1 MNKKLLLTG
10 FIVLTVAI
18 LTVGTVSASDVNITD
33 SHTQSVLDDTLSVPM
48 NEELSSNLASDENVD
63 RVLSNDLE
71 SDKSNNL
78 STNSNDGK
86 SLNDVLKSG
95 SVDKSIVSEDVTKYY
110 KGNEKHVATFYDNNG
125 NPLANTQISF
135 TIKCSAFTKTYTKV
149 TDANGVASLAIGL
162 NPGTYQI
169 ISNNPVTDQNL
180 TTTVTVLSTINAT
193 DITKVYLDGRKFY
206 ATFVNADGSALA
218 NTYVKFK
225 LNGNTYSSKT
235 DAKGVASLSVS
246 SLNVGTYKVISYNID
261 GLTRTNSIKVIASTT
276 SQLITTSYTFSETD
290 KKIIKV
296 TLHNGLGYAPNA
308 GKTVKV
314 TINGVTYSATT
325 DSNGVA
331 SFTLPYSLAVGS
343 YNAKYTFAGNSF
355 YSPSSATDTVT
366 IKESNSKLTVTSP
379 TTFIKGEGAPLQV
392 TLTSEGT
399 PLAGKEVIFKL
410 GTKSYTRITDS
421 NGVASLPIGLNVGKY
436 TFNFEFAGEGDI
448 SPCSASVQISVVNAP
463 APVDSKI
470 TVVSPTTFI
479 KGAGESLKVSLTSG
493 GKALVGKEVVFKL
506 GSKSYNRVTDSNGV
520 ASLPIGLAVGKY
532 TFYFEFAG
540 EGNIQPS
547 SLSVGIEV
555 VKAPTPVASKITV
568 VSKTTFVKGAGESLK
583 VSLTSG
589 GKALVGKE
597 VVFKL
602 GSKSYN
608 RVTDSNGVA
617 SLPIGLAVG
626 KYTFNL
632 EFAGEGNI
640 QPSSLSV
647 AIEVVKTPAPATN
660 GYGYWVFGA
669 DMKNVDLNSLAS
681 KGTTDLF
688 LNYYAIETHGKTAVE
703 SWIAKAS
710 NLGIRVHIW
719 MQSFNDGG
727 WINPVKDGQ
736 VNQKYFNEKIAE
748 AESYAAVKGVAGIHL
763 DYLRYPGNAYKTTG
777 GTEAINTFVKQIVSA
792 IRAVNPNLIISA
804 ALMPECDD
812 LKYYYGQDYDVISK
826 YMDAVLPMVYKGN
839 YEAGS
844 AWITSTSKWFV
855 EHSKGAKVWTGLQGY
870 ESDSHVVPLPSA
882 EIKHDAEAAL
892 KGKADGVIIFRW
904 GVTNFVDFKSLSPS
918 TTVTISEI
926 LAAASDLKSTIDST
940 KAVPKTVK
948 VGGVSYS
955 TAQFLYMMGEAIT
968 QINAGK
974 TSSEIVPISAIAP
987 ASPSDSY
994 KSGSLSLAK
1003 YVDVASRVSKY
1014 IINNGGQVPNYA
1026 SSDLGNIG
1034 YASLVKMFATILV
1047 DYKVNAKLPS
1057 SIKLT
1062 SNSMLIGDQGPSTP
1076 PINSSV
1082 TTPIV
1087 TGDAIAIDDIL
1098 SGASNVKKFIADNGR
1113 LPNTVTVAGT
1123 TFSMAEFTYLMT
1135 QAIYHLGNFNNSNV
1149 IIISGVNE
1157 AENPTSGD
1165 SINSVN
1171 LEMEKYITAAF
1182 NVGKYIKDNNQAPN
1196 YVTTD
1201 IGKICYDE
1209 YVDAFAR
1216 VLAFY
1221 VTEGVMPN
1229 WVNINTASGSSSGSI
1244 TATGTGLNE
1253 INTATDLSKYLV
1265 ATTNCQVDNSRIKAI
1280 VDSVTAGLTS
1290 VKDKAV
1296 AIYNYVRDY
1305 VSYEFYYDT
1314 KYSATGTLSAKSGNC
1329 VDQAHLVV
1337 AMLRTADIPARYVH
1351 GTCTFT
1357 SSGSTYGHVWAQVL
1371 VDDMWYVIDPT
1382 SSRNSFGKIVN
1393 WYTSYYTIHTITNNI
1408 QF

>member
-1 MNKKLLLTG
+1 MSHCLLNNCCGGKIILNKKLLLTG

-261 GLTRTNSIKVIASTT
+261 GLTRTNSIKVIASTN

-463 APVDSKI
+463 APV
-470 TVVSPTTFI
+470 
-479 KGAGESLKVSLTSG
+479 
-493 GKALVGKEVVFKL
+493 
-506 GSKSYNRVTDSNGV
+506 
-520 ASLPIGLAVGKY
+520 
-532 TFYFEFAG
+532 
-540 EGNIQPS
+540 
-547 SLSVGIEV
+547 
-555 VKAPTPVASKITV
+555 ASKITV

-626 KYTFNL
+626 KYTFYF

-892 KGKADGVIIFRW
+892 KGKVDGVIIFRW

-1034 YASLVKMFATILV
+1034 YDSLVKMFATILV

-1062 SNSMLIGDQGPSTP
+1062 SNSILIGDQGPSTP

-1135 QAIYHLGNFNNSNV
+1135 QAIYHLGNSNNSNV

-1201 IGKICYDE
+1201 VGKICYDE

-1296 AIYNYVRDY
+1296 AIYNYVKDY
-1305 VSYEFYYDT
+1305 IDYSFYYDT
-1314 KYSATGTLSAKSGNC
+1314 KHGAVGTLEVGSGNC
-1329 VDQAHLVV
+1329 VDQAHLLV

-1351 GTCTFT
+1351 GTCTF

-1382 SSRNSFGKIVN
+1382 SSSNSFGKIVN

>member
-410 GTKSYTRITDS
+410 GTKSYNRITDS

-532 TFYFEFAG
+532 TF
-540 EGNIQPS
+540 
-547 SLSVGIEV
+547 
-555 VKAPTPVASKITV
+555 
-568 VSKTTFVKGAGESLK
+568 
-583 VSLTSG
+583 
-589 GKALVGKE
+589 
-597 VVFKL
+597 
-602 GSKSYN
+602 
-608 RVTDSNGVA
+608 
-617 SLPIGLAVG
+617 
-626 KYTFNL
+626 NL

-647 AIEVVKTPAPATN
+647 AIEVVKTPASATN

-719 MQSFNDGG
+719 MQSFYDGG

-1034 YASLVKMFATILV
+1034 YDSLVKMFATILV

-1062 SNSMLIGDQGPSTP
+1062 SNSILIGDQGPSTP

-1135 QAIYHLGNFNNSNV
+1135 QAIYHLGNSNNSNV

-1305 VSYEFYYDT
+1305 VSYKFYYNT
-1314 KYSATGTLSAKSGNC
+1314 EYSATGTLSAKSGNC

>member
-1 MNKKLLLTG
+1 MGLLSHCLLNNCCGGKIILNKKLLLTG
-10 FIVLTVAI
+10 FIVLIVAI

-436 TFNFEFAGEGDI
+436 TFYFEFAGEGDI

-506 GSKSYNRVTDSNGV
+506 GSVTY
-520 ASLPIGLAVGKY
+520 K
-532 TFYFEFAG
+532 
-540 EGNIQPS
+540 
-547 SLSVGIEV
+547 
-555 VKAPTPVASKITV
+555 KI
-568 VSKTTFVKGAGESLK
+568 
-583 VSLTSG
+583 
-589 GKALVGKE
+589 
-597 VVFKL
+597 
-602 GSKSYN
+602 
-608 RVTDSNGVA
+608 TDSNGVA

-719 MQSFNDGG
+719 MQSFNDGE

-844 AWITSTSKWFV
+844 AWIISTSKWFV

-870 ESDSHVVPLPSA
+870 ESDSNVVPLPSA

-1034 YASLVKMFATILV
+1034 YDSLVKMFATILV

-1062 SNSMLIGDQGPSTP
+1062 SNSILIGDQGPSTP

-1135 QAIYHLGNFNNSNV
+1135 QAIYHLGNSNNSNV

-1305 VSYEFYYDT
+1305 VSYEFYYNT
-1314 KYSATGTLSAKSGNC
+1314 KYSATGTLSAKKGNC

-1351 GTCTFT
+1351 GTCTF

>member
-506 GSKSYNRVTDSNGV
+506 GSVTY
-520 ASLPIGLAVGKY
+520 K
-532 TFYFEFAG
+532 
-540 EGNIQPS
+540 
-547 SLSVGIEV
+547 
-555 VKAPTPVASKITV
+555 KI
-568 VSKTTFVKGAGESLK
+568 
-583 VSLTSG
+583 
-589 GKALVGKE
+589 
-597 VVFKL
+597 
-602 GSKSYN
+602 
-608 RVTDSNGVA
+608 TDSNGVA

-719 MQSFNDGG
+719 MQSFYDGG

-844 AWITSTSKWFV
+844 AWIISTSKWFV

-1034 YASLVKMFATILV
+1034 YDSLVKMFATILV

-1062 SNSMLIGDQGPSTP
+1062 SNSILIGDQGPSTP

-1135 QAIYHLGNFNNSNV
+1135 QAIYHLGNSNNSNV

-1305 VSYEFYYDT
+1305 VSYEFYYNT
-1314 KYSATGTLSAKSGNC
+1314 EYSATGTLSAKKGNC

>member
-1 MNKKLLLTG
+1 MGLLSHCLLNNCCGGKIILNKKLLLTG

-470 TVVSPTTFI
+470 TVVSPTTF
-479 KGAGESLKVSLTSG
+479 
-493 GKALVGKEVVFKL
+493 
-506 GSKSYNRVTDSNGV
+506 
-520 ASLPIGLAVGKY
+520 
-532 TFYFEFAG
+532 
-540 EGNIQPS
+540 
-547 SLSVGIEV
+547 
-555 VKAPTPVASKITV
+555 
-568 VSKTTFVKGAGESLK
+568 VKGAGESLK

-602 GSKSYN
+602 GSVTYKKI
-608 RVTDSNGVA
+608 TDSNGVA

-1034 YASLVKMFATILV
+1034 YDSLVKMFATILV

-1062 SNSMLIGDQGPSTP
+1062 SNSILIGDQGPSTP

-1135 QAIYHLGNFNNSNV
+1135 QAIYHLGNSNNSNV

-1296 AIYNYVRDY
+1296 AIYNYVKDY
-1305 VSYEFYYDT
+1305 IDYSFYYDT
-1314 KYSATGTLSAKSGNC
+1314 KHGAVGTLEVGSGNC
-1329 VDQAHLVV
+1329 VDQAHLLV

-1351 GTCTFT
+1351 GTCTF

>member
-1 MNKKLLLTG
+1 MGLLSHCLLNNCCGGKIILNKKLLLTG

-343 YNAKYTFAGNSF
+343 YNVKYTFAGNSF

-421 NGVASLPIGLNVGKY
+421 KGVASLPIGLNVGKY

-506 GSKSYNRVTDSNGV
+506 GSVTY
-520 ASLPIGLAVGKY
+520 K
-532 TFYFEFAG
+532 
-540 EGNIQPS
+540 
-547 SLSVGIEV
+547 
-555 VKAPTPVASKITV
+555 KI
-568 VSKTTFVKGAGESLK
+568 
-583 VSLTSG
+583 
-589 GKALVGKE
+589 
-597 VVFKL
+597 
-602 GSKSYN
+602 
-608 RVTDSNGVA
+608 TDSNGVA

-719 MQSFNDGG
+719 MQSFNDGE

-844 AWITSTSKWFV
+844 AWIISTSKWFV

-1034 YASLVKMFATILV
+1034 YDSLVKMFATILV

-1062 SNSMLIGDQGPSTP
+1062 SNSILIGDQGPSTP

-1135 QAIYHLGNFNNSNV
+1135 QAIYHLGNSNNSNV

-1305 VSYEFYYDT
+1305 VSYKFYYNT
-1314 KYSATGTLSAKSGNC
+1314 EYSATGTLEVGSGNC

-1351 GTCTFT
+1351 GTCTF

>member
-532 TFYFEFAG
+532 TF
-540 EGNIQPS
+540 
-547 SLSVGIEV
+547 
-555 VKAPTPVASKITV
+555 
-568 VSKTTFVKGAGESLK
+568 
-583 VSLTSG
+583 
-589 GKALVGKE
+589 
-597 VVFKL
+597 
-602 GSKSYN
+602 
-608 RVTDSNGVA
+608 
-617 SLPIGLAVG
+617 
-626 KYTFNL
+626 NL

-1034 YASLVKMFATILV
+1034 YDSLVKMFATILV

-1062 SNSMLIGDQGPSTP
+1062 SNSILIGDQGPSTP

-1135 QAIYHLGNFNNSNV
+1135 QAIYHLGNSNNSNV

-1305 VSYEFYYDT
+1305 VSYEFYYNT

>member
-532 TFYFEFAG
+532 TFNLEFVG
-540 EGNIQPS
+540 EGNIQS
-547 SLSVGIEV
+547 
-555 VKAPTPVASKITV
+555 
-568 VSKTTFVKGAGESLK
+568 
-583 VSLTSG
+583 
-589 GKALVGKE
+589 
-597 VVFKL
+597 
-602 GSKSYN
+602 
-608 RVTDSNGVA
+608 
-617 SLPIGLAVG
+617 
-626 KYTFNL
+626 
-632 EFAGEGNI
+632 
-640 QPSSLSV
+640 SSLSV

-719 MQSFNDGG
+719 MQSFNDGE

-892 KGKADGVIIFRW
+892 KGKSDGVIIFRW

-1034 YASLVKMFATILV
+1034 YDSLVKMFATILV

-1062 SNSMLIGDQGPSTP
+1062 SNSILIGDQGPSTP

-1135 QAIYHLGNFNNSNV
+1135 QAIYHLGNSNNSNV

-1314 KYSATGTLSAKSGNC
+1314 KYSATGTLSVKKGNC

-1351 GTCTFT
+1351 GTCTF

>member
-506 GSKSYNRVTDSNGV
+506 GSVTY
-520 ASLPIGLAVGKY
+520 K
-532 TFYFEFAG
+532 
-540 EGNIQPS
+540 
-547 SLSVGIEV
+547 
-555 VKAPTPVASKITV
+555 KI
-568 VSKTTFVKGAGESLK
+568 
-583 VSLTSG
+583 
-589 GKALVGKE
+589 
-597 VVFKL
+597 
-602 GSKSYN
+602 
-608 RVTDSNGVA
+608 TDSNGVA

-719 MQSFNDGG
+719 MQSFNDGE

-844 AWITSTSKWFV
+844 AWIISTSKWFV

-1034 YASLVKMFATILV
+1034 YDSLVKMFATILV

-1062 SNSMLIGDQGPSTP
+1062 SNSILIGDQGPSTP

-1135 QAIYHLGNFNNSNV
+1135 QAIYHLGNSNNSNV

-1305 VSYEFYYDT
+1305 VSYEFYYNT

>member
-1 MNKKLLLTG
+1 MSHCLLNNCCGGKIILNKKLLLTG

-547 SLSVGIEV
+547 SLSV
-555 VKAPTPVASKITV
+555 
-568 VSKTTFVKGAGESLK
+568 
-583 VSLTSG
+583 
-589 GKALVGKE
+589 
-597 VVFKL
+597 
-602 GSKSYN
+602 
-608 RVTDSNGVA
+608 
-617 SLPIGLAVG
+617 
-626 KYTFNL
+626 
-632 EFAGEGNI
+632 
-640 QPSSLSV
+640 

-719 MQSFNDGG
+719 MQSFYDGG

-892 KGKADGVIIFRW
+892 KGKSDGVIIFRW

-1034 YASLVKMFATILV
+1034 YDSLVKMFATILV

-1087 TGDAIAIDDIL
+1087 TGDTIAIDDIL

-1135 QAIYHLGNFNNSNV
+1135 QAIYHLGNSNNSNV

-1229 WVNINTASGSSSGSI
+1229 WVNINTASGSSSGSL

-1305 VSYEFYYDT
+1305 VSYKFYYNT
-1314 KYSATGTLSAKSGNC
+1314 EYSATGTLSAKSGNC

>member
-532 TFYFEFAG
+532 TF
-540 EGNIQPS
+540 
-547 SLSVGIEV
+547 
-555 VKAPTPVASKITV
+555 
-568 VSKTTFVKGAGESLK
+568 
-583 VSLTSG
+583 
-589 GKALVGKE
+589 
-597 VVFKL
+597 
-602 GSKSYN
+602 
-608 RVTDSNGVA
+608 
-617 SLPIGLAVG
+617 
-626 KYTFNL
+626 NL

-844 AWITSTSKWFV
+844 AWIISTSKWFV

-1034 YASLVKMFATILV
+1034 YDSLVKMFATILV

-1062 SNSMLIGDQGPSTP
+1062 SNSILIGDQGPSTP

-1135 QAIYHLGNFNNSNV
+1135 QAIYHLGNSNNSNV

-1305 VSYEFYYDT
+1305 VSYKFYYNT
-1314 KYSATGTLSAKSGNC
+1314 EYSATGTLEVGSGNC

-1351 GTCTFT
+1351 GTCTF

>member
-532 TFYFEFAG
+532 TF
-540 EGNIQPS
+540 
-547 SLSVGIEV
+547 
-555 VKAPTPVASKITV
+555 
-568 VSKTTFVKGAGESLK
+568 
-583 VSLTSG
+583 
-589 GKALVGKE
+589 
-597 VVFKL
+597 
-602 GSKSYN
+602 
-608 RVTDSNGVA
+608 
-617 SLPIGLAVG
+617 
-626 KYTFNL
+626 NL

-719 MQSFNDGG
+719 MQSFNDGE

-1034 YASLVKMFATILV
+1034 YDSLVKMFATILV

-1062 SNSMLIGDQGPSTP
+1062 SNSILIGDQGPSTP

-1135 QAIYHLGNFNNSNV
+1135 QAIYHLGNSNNSNV

-1314 KYSATGTLSAKSGNC
+1314 KYSATGTLSAKKGNC

>member
-235 DAKGVASLSVS
+235 DAKGVAGLSVS

-506 GSKSYNRVTDSNGV
+506 GSVTY
-520 ASLPIGLAVGKY
+520 K
-532 TFYFEFAG
+532 
-540 EGNIQPS
+540 
-547 SLSVGIEV
+547 
-555 VKAPTPVASKITV
+555 KI
-568 VSKTTFVKGAGESLK
+568 
-583 VSLTSG
+583 
-589 GKALVGKE
+589 
-597 VVFKL
+597 
-602 GSKSYN
+602 
-608 RVTDSNGVA
+608 TDSNGVA

-844 AWITSTSKWFV
+844 AWIISTSKWFV

-870 ESDSHVVPLPSA
+870 ESDSNVVPLPSA

-1034 YASLVKMFATILV
+1034 YDSLVKMFATILV

-1062 SNSMLIGDQGPSTP
+1062 SNSILIGDQGPSTP

-1135 QAIYHLGNFNNSNV
+1135 QAIYHLGNSNNSNV

-1314 KYSATGTLSAKSGNC
+1314 KYSATGTLSAKKGNC

>member
-125 NPLANTQISF
+125 NPLANTQISC

-532 TFYFEFAG
+532 TF
-540 EGNIQPS
+540 
-547 SLSVGIEV
+547 
-555 VKAPTPVASKITV
+555 
-568 VSKTTFVKGAGESLK
+568 
-583 VSLTSG
+583 
-589 GKALVGKE
+589 
-597 VVFKL
+597 
-602 GSKSYN
+602 
-608 RVTDSNGVA
+608 
-617 SLPIGLAVG
+617 
-626 KYTFNL
+626 NL

-719 MQSFNDGG
+719 MQSFNDGE

-870 ESDSHVVPLPSA
+870 ESDSNVVPLPSA

-1034 YASLVKMFATILV
+1034 YDSLVKMFATILV

-1062 SNSMLIGDQGPSTP
+1062 SNSILIGDQGPSTP

-1082 TTPIV
+1082 TTPII

-1135 QAIYHLGNFNNSNV
+1135 QAIYHLGNSNNSNV

-1305 VSYEFYYDT
+1305 VSYKFYYNT
-1314 KYSATGTLSAKSGNC
+1314 EYSATGTLEVGSGNC
-1329 VDQAHLVV
+1329 VDQAHLLV

-1351 GTCTFT
+1351 GTCTF

>member
-135 TIKCSAFTKTYTKV
+135 TIKCSVFTKTYTKV

-506 GSKSYNRVTDSNGV
+506 GSVTY
-520 ASLPIGLAVGKY
+520 K
-532 TFYFEFAG
+532 
-540 EGNIQPS
+540 
-547 SLSVGIEV
+547 
-555 VKAPTPVASKITV
+555 KI
-568 VSKTTFVKGAGESLK
+568 
-583 VSLTSG
+583 
-589 GKALVGKE
+589 
-597 VVFKL
+597 
-602 GSKSYN
+602 
-608 RVTDSNGVA
+608 TDSNGVA

-1034 YASLVKMFATILV
+1034 YDSLVKMFATILV

-1062 SNSMLIGDQGPSTP
+1062 SNSILIGDQGPSTP

-1135 QAIYHLGNFNNSNV
+1135 QAIYHLGNSNNSNV

-1296 AIYNYVRDY
+1296 AIYNYVKDY
-1305 VSYEFYYDT
+1305 IDYSFYYDT
-1314 KYSATGTLSAKSGNC
+1314 KHGAVGTLEVGSGNC
-1329 VDQAHLVV
+1329 VDQAHLLV

-1351 GTCTFT
+1351 GTCTF

>member
-343 YNAKYTFAGNSF
+343 YNTKYTFAGNSF

-506 GSKSYNRVTDSNGV
+506 GSVTY
-520 ASLPIGLAVGKY
+520 K
-532 TFYFEFAG
+532 
-540 EGNIQPS
+540 
-547 SLSVGIEV
+547 
-555 VKAPTPVASKITV
+555 KI
-568 VSKTTFVKGAGESLK
+568 
-583 VSLTSG
+583 
-589 GKALVGKE
+589 
-597 VVFKL
+597 
-602 GSKSYN
+602 
-608 RVTDSNGVA
+608 TDSNGVA

-719 MQSFNDGG
+719 MQSFYDGE

-844 AWITSTSKWFV
+844 AWIISTSKWFV

-1034 YASLVKMFATILV
+1034 YDSLVKMFATILV

-1062 SNSMLIGDQGPSTP
+1062 SNSILIGDQGPSTP

-1135 QAIYHLGNFNNSNV
+1135 QAIYHLGNSNNSNV

-1305 VSYEFYYDT
+1305 VSYAFYYDT
-1314 KYSATGTLSAKSGNC
+1314 KYGATGTLSAKSGNC

>member
-1 MNKKLLLTG
+1 M
-10 FIVLTVAI
+10 
-18 LTVGTVSASDVNITD
+18 
-33 SHTQSVLDDTLSVPM
+33 
-48 NEELSSNLASDENVD
+48 
-63 RVLSNDLE
+63 
-71 SDKSNNL
+71 
-78 STNSNDGK
+78 
-86 SLNDVLKSG
+86 
-95 SVDKSIVSEDVTKYY
+95 
-110 KGNEKHVATFYDNNG
+110 
-125 NPLANTQISF
+125 
-135 TIKCSAFTKTYTKV
+135 
-149 TDANGVASLAIGL
+149 
-162 NPGTYQI
+162 
-169 ISNNPVTDQNL
+169 
-180 TTTVTVLSTINAT
+180 
-193 DITKVYLDGRKFY
+193 
-206 ATFVNADGSALA
+206 
-218 NTYVKFK
+218 
-225 LNGNTYSSKT
+225 
-235 DAKGVASLSVS
+235 
-246 SLNVGTYKVISYNID
+246 
-261 GLTRTNSIKVIASTT
+261 
-276 SQLITTSYTFSETD
+276 
-290 KKIIKV
+290 
-296 TLHNGLGYAPNA
+296 
-308 GKTVKV
+308 
-314 TINGVTYSATT
+314 
-325 DSNGVA
+325 
-331 SFTLPYSLAVGS
+331 
-343 YNAKYTFAGNSF
+343 
-355 YSPSSATDTVT
+355 
-366 IKESNSKLTVTSP
+366 
-379 TTFIKGEGAPLQV
+379 
-392 TLTSEGT
+392 
-399 PLAGKEVIFKL
+399 
-410 GTKSYTRITDS
+410 
-421 NGVASLPIGLNVGKY
+421 
-436 TFNFEFAGEGDI
+436 
-448 SPCSASVQISVVNAP
+448 
-463 APVDSKI
+463 
-470 TVVSPTTFI
+470 
-479 KGAGESLKVSLTSG
+479 
-493 GKALVGKEVVFKL
+493 
-506 GSKSYNRVTDSNGV
+506 
-520 ASLPIGLAVGKY
+520 PIGLAVGKY

-719 MQSFNDGG
+719 MQSFNDGE

-870 ESDSHVVPLPSA
+870 ESDSNVVPLPSA

-1034 YASLVKMFATILV
+1034 YDSLVKMFATILV

-1062 SNSMLIGDQGPSTP
+1062 SNSILIGDQGPSTP

-1135 QAIYHLGNFNNSNV
+1135 QAIYHLGNSNNSNV

-1305 VSYEFYYDT
+1305 VSYKFYYNT
-1314 KYSATGTLSAKSGNC
+1314 EYSATGTLEVGSGNC
-1329 VDQAHLVV
+1329 VDQAHLLV

-1351 GTCTFT
+1351 GTCTF

>member
-470 TVVSPTTFI
+470 TVVSSTTFI

-506 GSKSYNRVTDSNGV
+506 GSVTY
-520 ASLPIGLAVGKY
+520 K
-532 TFYFEFAG
+532 
-540 EGNIQPS
+540 
-547 SLSVGIEV
+547 
-555 VKAPTPVASKITV
+555 KI
-568 VSKTTFVKGAGESLK
+568 
-583 VSLTSG
+583 
-589 GKALVGKE
+589 
-597 VVFKL
+597 
-602 GSKSYN
+602 
-608 RVTDSNGVA
+608 TDSNGVA

-719 MQSFNDGG
+719 MQSFNDGE

-844 AWITSTSKWFV
+844 AWIISTSKWFV

-1034 YASLVKMFATILV
+1034 YDSLVKMFATILV

-1062 SNSMLIGDQGPSTP
+1062 SNSILIGDQGPSTP

-1135 QAIYHLGNFNNSNV
+1135 QAIYHLGNSNNSNV

-1305 VSYEFYYDT
+1305 VSYAFYYDT
-1314 KYSATGTLSAKSGNC
+1314 KYGATGTLSAKSGNC

-1351 GTCTFT
+1351 GTCTF

>member
-169 ISNNPVTDQNL
+169 ISNNPVTDQSL

-532 TFYFEFAG
+532 TF
-540 EGNIQPS
+540 
-547 SLSVGIEV
+547 
-555 VKAPTPVASKITV
+555 
-568 VSKTTFVKGAGESLK
+568 
-583 VSLTSG
+583 
-589 GKALVGKE
+589 
-597 VVFKL
+597 
-602 GSKSYN
+602 
-608 RVTDSNGVA
+608 
-617 SLPIGLAVG
+617 
-626 KYTFNL
+626 NL

-844 AWITSTSKWFV
+844 AWIISTSKWFV

-870 ESDSHVVPLPSA
+870 ESDSNVVPLPSA

-1034 YASLVKMFATILV
+1034 YDSLVKMFATILV

-1135 QAIYHLGNFNNSNV
+1135 QAIYHLGNSNNSNV

-1305 VSYEFYYDT
+1305 VSYEFYSNT
-1314 KYSATGTLSAKSGNC
+1314 KYSATGTLSAKKGNC

>member
-1 MNKKLLLTG
+1 MGLLSHCLLNNCCGGKIILNKKLLLTG

-532 TFYFEFAG
+532 TF
-540 EGNIQPS
+540 
-547 SLSVGIEV
+547 
-555 VKAPTPVASKITV
+555 
-568 VSKTTFVKGAGESLK
+568 
-583 VSLTSG
+583 
-589 GKALVGKE
+589 
-597 VVFKL
+597 
-602 GSKSYN
+602 
-608 RVTDSNGVA
+608 
-617 SLPIGLAVG
+617 
-626 KYTFNL
+626 NL

-870 ESDSHVVPLPSA
+870 ESDSNVVPLPSA

-1034 YASLVKMFATILV
+1034 YDSLVKMFATILV

-1062 SNSMLIGDQGPSTP
+1062 SNSILIGDQGPSTP

-1135 QAIYHLGNFNNSNV
+1135 QAIYHLGNSNNSNV

-1305 VSYEFYYDT
+1305 VSYEFYYNT

>member
-532 TFYFEFAG
+532 TF
-540 EGNIQPS
+540 
-547 SLSVGIEV
+547 
-555 VKAPTPVASKITV
+555 
-568 VSKTTFVKGAGESLK
+568 
-583 VSLTSG
+583 
-589 GKALVGKE
+589 
-597 VVFKL
+597 
-602 GSKSYN
+602 
-608 RVTDSNGVA
+608 
-617 SLPIGLAVG
+617 
-626 KYTFNL
+626 NL

-1034 YASLVKMFATILV
+1034 YDSLVKMFATILV

-1057 SIKLT
+1057 SPKLT

-1135 QAIYHLGNFNNSNV
+1135 QAIYHLGNSNNSNV

-1305 VSYEFYYDT
+1305 VSYKFYYNT
-1314 KYSATGTLSAKSGNC
+1314 EYSATGTLSAKKGNC

>member
-532 TFYFEFAG
+532 TF
-540 EGNIQPS
+540 
-547 SLSVGIEV
+547 
-555 VKAPTPVASKITV
+555 
-568 VSKTTFVKGAGESLK
+568 
-583 VSLTSG
+583 
-589 GKALVGKE
+589 
-597 VVFKL
+597 
-602 GSKSYN
+602 
-608 RVTDSNGVA
+608 
-617 SLPIGLAVG
+617 
-626 KYTFNL
+626 NL

-844 AWITSTSKWFV
+844 AWIISTSKWFV

-870 ESDSHVVPLPSA
+870 ESDSNVVPLPSA

-1034 YASLVKMFATILV
+1034 YDSLVKMFATILV

-1062 SNSMLIGDQGPSTP
+1062 SNSILIGDQGPSTP

-1135 QAIYHLGNFNNSNV
+1135 QAIYHLGNSNNSNV

-1314 KYSATGTLSAKSGNC
+1314 KYSATGTLSAKKGNC

>member
-506 GSKSYNRVTDSNGV
+506 GSVTY
-520 ASLPIGLAVGKY
+520 K
-532 TFYFEFAG
+532 
-540 EGNIQPS
+540 
-547 SLSVGIEV
+547 
-555 VKAPTPVASKITV
+555 KI
-568 VSKTTFVKGAGESLK
+568 
-583 VSLTSG
+583 
-589 GKALVGKE
+589 
-597 VVFKL
+597 
-602 GSKSYN
+602 
-608 RVTDSNGVA
+608 TDSNGVA

-719 MQSFNDGG
+719 MQSFNDGE

-844 AWITSTSKWFV
+844 AWIISTSKWFV

-870 ESDSHVVPLPSA
+870 ESDSNVVPLPSA

-1034 YASLVKMFATILV
+1034 YDSLVKMFATILV

-1062 SNSMLIGDQGPSTP
+1062 SNSILIGDQGPSTP

-1135 QAIYHLGNFNNSNV
+1135 QAIYHLGNSNNSNV

-1351 GTCTFT
+1351 GTCTF